1 MSLAKLDDAARRVL
15 WIVGLDSAPRSYRG
29 CSVCRKPLR
38 LRNGTQLTQ
47 QPYVVAVDPMFGQLA
62 INDAINHDPGYGD
75 CLSGR
80 RNAHARTF
88 VSSSSCCAGH
98 YLVLFSYDIIE
109 GDVPIGKRGVS
120 VDSSLNKRLDALGLT
135 LGCVVVDIVVCD

>member
-62 INDAINHDPGYGD
+62 INDA
-75 CLSGR
+75 
-80 RNAHARTF
+80 AHR
-88 VSSSSCCAGH
+88 VGN
-98 YLVLFSYDIIE
+98 
-109 GDVPIGKRGVS
+109 GDVTSGKFESHETS
-120 VDSSLNKRLDALGLT
+120 VEDLAL
-135 LGCVVVDIVVCD
+135 V